1 MNMLHLRNLF
11 IFSVLGYVLAARTPV
26 CYDDGGQ
33 FSSPSSVDCKSSMAY
48 VKNSPYFNR
57 PQRYGEYENPPRKV
71 PLDWPRRSCLLT
83 IDSDDGSKTDT
94 FAIAATMPAFAALEA
109 ACVRRGPGF
118 GGYIPIGNGKT
129 FYAIIQYNPRYR
141 ASGASERL
149 FVPSNRTGN
158 GTNLVATS

>member
-1 MNMLHLRNLF
+1 
-11 IFSVLGYVLAARTPV
+11 
-26 CYDDGGQ
+26 
-33 FSSPSSVDCKSSMAY
+33 MAY
-48 VKNSPYFNR
+48 VKNSPYFNK

-83 IDSDDGSKTDT
+83 IDADDGSKTDT

-149 FVPSNRTGN
+149 FVPSNRTKN
-158 GTNLVATS
+158 VTNLVATS